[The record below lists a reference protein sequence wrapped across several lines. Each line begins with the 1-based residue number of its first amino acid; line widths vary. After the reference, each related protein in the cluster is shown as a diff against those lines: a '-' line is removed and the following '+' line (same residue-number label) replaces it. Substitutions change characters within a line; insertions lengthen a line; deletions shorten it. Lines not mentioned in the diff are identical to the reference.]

1 MPTEECAAS
10 HARPS
15 DENALARTCP
25 DQFVMVGC
33 EHFLAGR
40 CHDKIRKIGV
50 QFRIHGITNRAF
62 CHGKKVGRNTVNL
75 GGPVLRVASRL
86 RLRALSIL
94 TVITRRF
101 QKRAPLRFVMSFR
114 ISCTG
119 RRATAMTASAMVAR
133 GRARSSCRH
142 DRLPE
147 GGSAGC
153 AETVIKRFLV
163 SAGGRQAWPFVR
175 RALVESR
182 PAFALV
188 RAPTP
193 TGSRS

>member
-1 MPTEECAAS
+1 
-10 HARPS
+10 
-15 DENALARTCP
+15 
-25 DQFVMVGC
+25 MVGC
-33 EHFLAGR
+33 KRFRTGR
-40 CHDKIRKIGV
+40 RHDKTRKIRV
-50 QFRIHGITNRAF
+50 QFRFHGMTNRVF
-62 CHGKKVGRNTVNL
+62 CHGEKVGRNTVNL
-75 GGPVLRVASRL
+75 PLADLHCLLGRGFSHVLNFGA
-86 RLRALSIL
+86 
-94 TVITRRF
+94 ITRPSP
-101 QKRAPLRFVMSFR
+101 KRAPLRFVMSIR
-114 ISCTG
+114 MLRTG

-153 AETVIKRFLV
+153 AETVLERFLV